1 MEKKI
6 SEHDEVINN
15 NILPRLKIVEEMQ
28 VNFGGEVAALKTDL
42 AKVQTGQAN
51 LEKGQKD
58 LELTVMKDG
67 KETRDL
73 LKPFADHVLNQ
84 AEFDARTKKEVAI
97 KKMDTREK
105 VFLSIFGTGGV
116 AGIIAGV
123 VALMNNH

>member
-1 MEKKI
+1 MERKI

>member
-123 VALMNNH
+123 VALLNNH